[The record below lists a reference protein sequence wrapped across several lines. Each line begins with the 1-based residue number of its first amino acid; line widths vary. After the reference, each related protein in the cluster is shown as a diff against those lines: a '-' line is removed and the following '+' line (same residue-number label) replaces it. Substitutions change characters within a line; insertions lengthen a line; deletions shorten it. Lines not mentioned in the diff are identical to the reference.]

1 MKKILLLLPLIILF
15 SCSVQ
20 KRKYQ
25 KGFYVINNKAKSFKK
40 KENLSLVKNDLK
52 SENLIQKANLLQVDE
67 NTTLEASAEISLK
80 PIKVLKH
87 GALLYSKD
95 EPCDVITLKN
105 GDEIQA
111 KILEI
116 TPIEIK
122 YKKCN
127 LPDGPLY
134 IVKKSDAFMIKYAN
148 GTKEIIKSDNEQ
160 VSSNSNKSAT
170 NTGKPKSTPDS
181 AVAAIIAGICGIFLG
196 IGSIPAIILGDI
208 ALKKIKAEPDK
219 YEGGDMAM
227 IGKVLGIIG
236 LVLKILLVIL
246 IFAIIFSL

>member
-1 MKKILLLLPLIILF
+1 
-15 SCSVQ
+15 
-20 KRKYQ
+20 
-25 KGFYVINNKAKSFKK
+25 
-40 KENLSLVKNDLK
+40 
-52 SENLIQKANLLQVDE
+52 
-67 NTTLEASAEISLK
+67 
-80 PIKVLKH
+80 
-87 GALLYSKD
+87 
-95 EPCDVITLKN
+95 
-105 GDEIQA
+105 
-111 KILEI
+111 
-116 TPIEIK
+116 
-122 YKKCN
+122 
-127 LPDGPLY
+127 
-134 IVKKSDAFMIKYAN
+134 MIKYAN

-181 AVAAIIAGICGIFLG
+181 AVAALIAGICGIFLG